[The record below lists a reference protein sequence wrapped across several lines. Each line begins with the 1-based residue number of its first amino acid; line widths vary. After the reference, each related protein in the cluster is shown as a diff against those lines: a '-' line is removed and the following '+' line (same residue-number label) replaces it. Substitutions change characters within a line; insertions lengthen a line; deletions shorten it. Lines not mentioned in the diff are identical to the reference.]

1 MGFDKNR
8 RPMGLQGLTIGP
20 RTIANLTTAMGG
32 ANLDLT
38 IPAAT
43 NGVQTGRVVRV
54 KASGVCVPTTGSS
67 GRAGI
72 GITMASGS
80 SGQNV
85 RVRVFGVVNA
95 VASTAAIA
103 WGSHLR
109 GASGASTG
117 NNAGTVKTTTGI
129 AQSCIGI
136 ALSTLA
142 AGAIAN
148 TRTVKVLILHNG
160 QILA

>member
-8 RPMGLQGLTIGP
+8 RPMGLQGAVVGP
-20 RTIANLTTAMGG
+20 RTIAQLTTAMGG
-32 ANLDLT
+32 VNIDLT

-95 VASTAAIA
+95 VASTGAIG
-103 WGSHLR
+103 WGVNLR
-109 GASGASTG
+109 GASGPSTG
-117 NNAGTVKTTTGI
+117 VNAGCVKATTGI
-129 AQSCIGI
+129 AQSCIGV

-142 AGAIAN
+142 AAAVSN
-148 TRTVKVLILHNG
+148 TRTVKVLILHQG
-160 QILA
+160 QVLA